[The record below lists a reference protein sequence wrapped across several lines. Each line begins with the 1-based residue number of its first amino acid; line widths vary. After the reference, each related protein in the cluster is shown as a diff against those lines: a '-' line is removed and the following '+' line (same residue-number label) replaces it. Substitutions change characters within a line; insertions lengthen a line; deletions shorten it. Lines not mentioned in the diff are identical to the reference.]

1 VRAHYRAPVTDTM
14 GDYLAG
20 TAVTILVN
28 GTSTPVGLPLYVDGT
43 STDLLANPF
52 ITQDG
57 TIDFYMDAPQRVDIQ
72 IAPPGETS
80 VIIPD
85 IDVQVSSLTTVSL
98 VFTGTG
104 TQSTAV
110 GNDSTATGNQAVAY
124 GDSSEA
130 SGQASFAA
138 GQAASASGTSSTA
151 VGQLATVTGN
161 SSTALGQRATAAGQ
175 QATALGTAANA
186 AANNS
191 VALGGSATAGGTGAV
206 AVGQGASA
214 SGTNSVAIGPGASAS
229 GNNQIVLGTSG
240 QTVVIPGSL
249 SAPGAIAFYGIFGN
263 GSGGA
268 VTLDG
273 TTSYSGLTLSGSKY
287 TMTEVFLENPPSS
300 LTVNSG
306 VTLATAGLP
315 LQVDGPV
322 VDNGTIENNGS
333 PASGSS
339 PGPLAGDLIYAAFT
353 GASGTT
359 NQGVAAG
366 AASSVAAGAGGNG
379 GASPAKG
386 AGGTGGTVVAASG
399 TVAWRNPYTVLA
411 GMAVWQGM
419 MVPLGGAAGGGSGSG
434 DGANP
439 GGAGGAG
446 GGAVVIL
453 CRSLTNN
460 GLISA
465 NGGPGATPIAG
476 NCGGGGGGGGGTV
489 IVVTLTPVSGGGT
502 VTVSPGTGG
511 GATGTGSAGS
521 AGSAGQV
528 IYQLTA

>member
-1 VRAHYRAPVTDTM
+1 M

-43 STDLLANPF
+43 SSDLLANPF

-98 VFTGTG
+98 VFTGAG

-110 GNDSTATGNQAVAY
+110 GNDSTAPGNQAVAY
-124 GDSSEA
+124 GDSSTA
-130 SGQASFAA
+130 SGTASFAA

-151 VGQLATVTGN
+151 VGQQAAVTGN
-161 SSTALGQRATAAGQ
+161 SSTAVGQRAAAAGQ
-175 QATALGTAANA
+175 QATALGTAASA

-191 VALGGSATAGGTGAV
+191 VALGGSAVAGGTGSV

-214 SGTNSVAIGPGASAS
+214 SGTNSVAIGQGASAS
-229 GNNQIVLGTSG
+229 GSNQVVLGTSG

-249 SAPGAIAFYGIFGN
+249 SAPGAIAFYGIFGS

-268 VTLDG
+268 VVLNG
-273 TTSYSGLTLSGSKY
+273 TTSYTGLTLSGSTY

-306 VTLATAGLP
+306 VTLNTAGLP
-315 LQVDGPV
+315 LQV
-322 VDNGTIENNGS
+322 NGALVNNGSIVNNGS

-339 PGPLAGDLIYAAFT
+339 PGPLAGNLLYAAWA

-359 NQGVAAG
+359 NAG
-366 AASSVAAGAGGNG
+366 AAAPAASSTAAGAGGNG

-386 AGGTGGTVVAASG
+386 AGGSGGTVASSSG
-399 TVAWRNPYTVLA
+399 TVAWRNPYSVLTGVAVLA
-411 GMAVWQGM
+411 GALVL
-419 MVPLGGAAGGGSGSG
+419 LGGGAGGGSGSG

-439 GGAGGAG
+439 GAAGGSG
-446 GGAVVIL
+446 GGVVAVFA
-453 CRSLTNN
+453 RSIANN
-460 GLISA
+460 GVISA
-465 NGGPGATPIAG
+465 IGGPGATPIAG
-476 NCGGGGGGGGGTV
+476 NCGGGGGGGGGIV
-489 IVVTLTPVSGGGT
+489 ITVTLVPLSGGGSVT
-502 VTVSPGTGG
+502 VTAGTGG
-511 GATGTGSAGS
+511 GATGTGSAGT
-521 AGSAGQV
+521 AGSAGKAIQ
-528 IYQLTA
+528 ILAA